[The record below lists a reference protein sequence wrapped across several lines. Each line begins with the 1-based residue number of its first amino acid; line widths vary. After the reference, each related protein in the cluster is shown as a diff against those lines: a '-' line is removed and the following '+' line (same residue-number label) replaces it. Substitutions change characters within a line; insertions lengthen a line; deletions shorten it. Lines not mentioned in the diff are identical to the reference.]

1 MKEESRWLLLYVK
14 KEKKNLKINKND
26 ILINCSI
33 K

>member
-14 KEKKNLKINKND
+14 KEKKINKND
-26 ILINCSI
+26 IIINCSE

>member
-14 KEKKNLKINKND
+14 KEKKINKND
-26 ILINCSI
+26 ILINCSE